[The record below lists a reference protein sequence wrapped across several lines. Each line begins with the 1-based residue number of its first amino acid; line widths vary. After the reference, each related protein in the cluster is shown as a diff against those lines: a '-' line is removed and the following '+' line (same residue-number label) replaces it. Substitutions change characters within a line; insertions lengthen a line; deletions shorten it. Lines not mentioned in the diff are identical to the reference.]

1 MTIPIRTKTPDG
13 WTICPGQRKSF
24 PSIIAEASAR
34 IARELCVKLNDE
46 PALDEIAREAV
57 ESSNHQRSQAPRFNQ
72 GE

>member
-13 WTICPGQRKSF
+13 WTITPSQPKSF
-24 PSIIAEASAR
+24 RNIIAEASAR

-57 ESSNHQRSQAPRFNQ
+57 EHRHQRADVRRTFK